1 MNIEQYLVFVAIT
14 GVFLLSPGPSVLL
27 SINNGAKYGVKLS
40 AIGVLG
46 NVVAFQV
53 LIILSALGLGA
64 IITASGEVFNVLK
77 VLGAIYLIY
86 LGVKVWLAPVSNLSN
101 GKETT
106 KDTVTPFILFKQ
118 AFFVTS
124 SNPKALV
131 YVSALLPQFINTEQA
146 LLPQVAT
153 LALTSAVVQFIIFM
167 SYAALASRAR
177 EFLKNSKN
185 RKIFNRFSGVT
196 FIGFG
201 VSLGLSE
208 NRIE

>member
-40 AIGVLG
+40 AIGVMG

-64 IITASGEVFNVLK
+64 ILTASGEFFNALK

-86 LGVKVWLAPVSNLSN
+86 LGIKIWFAPVSNLLN
-101 GKETT
+101 RRTTAEETE
-106 KDTVTPFILFKQ
+106 TPFILFKQ

-196 FIGFG
+196 FVGFG
-201 VSLGLSE
+201 VALGLSE
-208 NRIE
+208 NKI

>member
-1 MNIEQYLVFVAIT
+1 MSIEQYLVFVAIS

-27 SINNGAKYGVKLS
+27 SINNGAKYGAKLS

-64 IITASGEVFNVLK
+64 VLTASGEFFNVLK

-86 LGVKVWLAPVSNLSN
+86 LGVKIWFAPISNSLN
-101 GKETT
+101 GKTIAKENT
-106 KDTVTPFILFKQ
+106 TPFTLFKQ

-146 LLPQVAT
+146 LLPQVVT
-153 LALTSAVVQFIIFM
+153 LALTSAVVQFVIFM
-167 SYAALASRAR
+167 SYAVLASRAKDL
-177 EFLKNSKN
+177 LKNSKN

-196 FIGFG
+196 FVGFG
-201 VSLGLSE
+201 VALGLSE
-208 NRIE
+208 NKI